1 MSEPWPLDPR
11 EFFLEALPARLRGHA
26 GALSGVTSTGSLG
39 VCLEAPAQSF
49 GLRLVNGELLV
60 TEGLPPDP
68 VARVR
73 TTRDTFRM
81 LVERV
86 APALAAAAPA
96 PARSGL
102 AARLAA
108 LEEQRAQ
115 ALRDL
120 GGIVAV
126 VATEGAIEHRVELAS
141 GAADPAPPVRIC
153 TLRLSLA
160 DLLAVVAGRL
170 APIQI
175 MMSGQLVVEG
185 DAELMMGLLPLL
197 G

>member
-1 MSEPWPLDPR
+1 VNEPWPLDPR
-11 EFFLEALPARLRGHA
+11 EFFLEALPARLRAHA
-26 GALSGVTSTGSLG
+26 ASLPKATSTGCLG
-39 VCLEAPAQSF
+39 VCLEAPAQAF
-49 GLRLVNGELLV
+49 GLRLVQGELV
-60 TEGLPPDP
+60 VVEGVPPDA

-73 TTRDTFRM
+73 TTEDTFRV

-86 APALAAAAPA
+86 APVLAAAVPS

-102 AARLAA
+102 VARLAA
-108 LEEQRAQ
+108 VEEQRAQ

-120 GGIVAV
+120 GGVVAL
-126 VATEGAIEHRVELAS
+126 VATEGAAQHRIELAP
-141 GAADPAPPVRIC
+141 GATDRAPPARTC

-160 DLLAVVAGRL
+160 DVLELLAGRL

-185 DAELMMGLLPLL
+185 DAELMMALLPLL